1 MCSLETDQLF
11 TLHRNMSLYQIKL
24 YHIYNVCQFILG
36 SIRVWLPRFVFV
48 GLVHFLQVE
57 YQVNKSAKDCLF
69 DQVHFEPIEILKV

>member
-1 MCSLETDQLF
+1 MLL
-11 TLHRNMSLYQIKL
+11 TLHKLLNWDLEGMEIDKL

-57 YQVNKSAKDCLF
+57 YKVNERATSKTA
-69 DQVHFEPIEILKV
+69 